1 MYWYISFWTIH
12 TEAKIWKK
20 SHSVHDY
27 LIVKTSKERIIHD
40 QPQNTNTIGALE
52 RVNYKLSG
60 KLDIDII
67 V

>member
-1 MYWYISFWTIH
+1 L
-12 TEAKIWKK
+12 KKK